1 MSKSGIV
8 NVRMVIT
15 EEKML
20 SNIDKVQKLINPK
33 SKKQI
38 IQLDDDTYFKDLIES
53 GKMDINSDGIIS
65 FKNSICKYTQTVIL
79 TVCVYFSLI
88 SNPLTLSHRS
98 TNLNAKNMQICCL
111 FEI

>member
-1 MSKSGIV
+1 MLAVCDKDDESTD
-8 NVRMVIT
+8 MVLDY
-15 EEKML
+15 L
-20 SNIDKVQKLINPK
+20 SDNG
-33 SKKQI
+33 
-38 IQLDDDTYFKDLIES
+38 DTDNKCSILVYAFKDLIES

-88 SNPLTLSHRS
+88 SNPLTLSRHS
-98 TNLNAKNMQICCL
+98 TYLNEKNMQICCL

>member
-1 MSKSGIV
+1 MLAVCDKDDESTD
-8 NVRMVIT
+8 MVLDY
-15 EEKML
+15 L
-20 SNIDKVQKLINPK
+20 SDNG
-33 SKKQI
+33 
-38 IQLDDDTYFKDLIES
+38 DTYNGDTDNRCSILVYAFKDLIES

-88 SNPLTLSHRS
+88 SNPLTLSRRS
-98 TNLNAKNMQICCL
+98 TNLNEKNMQICCL